1 MFFNRRFGNKRNPH
15 FLSNVILTYWSG
27 FPWYHVSSICVVY
40 CSVQSNKKHWG
51 TSAGRLLM
59 KIWNII
65 VTRYILRIFFS
76 SISVPNCE
84 NEGRKL
90 IWIRYKLQYQLN
102 LCTVRFTNSV
112 DWFLFYLGPIGSWKD
127 YVLPT
132 WICKSC
138 TVCSY
143 LISCTYL
150 ATYHI

>member
-1 MFFNRRFGNKRNPH
+1 MVRFP
-15 FLSNVILTYWSG
+15 L
-27 FPWYHVSSICVVY
+27 VSCQFYLCGVLQCPIQDWLIKNTEVPPRGDFSWKFGIV
-40 CSVQSNKKHWG
+40 SW
-51 TSAGRLLM
+51 LD
-59 KIWNII
+59 II
-65 VTRYILRIFFS
+65 ILRFFL
-76 SISVPNCE
+76 ISVPNCE

-90 IWIRYKLQYQLN
+90 ICRRYKLQYQLN

-112 DWFLFYLGPIGSWKD
+112 DWFLFCLGPIGSWKD